1 MTTSSSTL
9 PYELLIFDWDGTL
22 MDSAGE
28 IVAVMQKAIQETG
41 LPERSPDQLRD
52 LIGLGLHEAL
62 SRLFPELDAQRLR
75 DWLSV
80 YRRRYMSPSSRAL
93 LFPTV
98 QETLQQLLKQGYVL
112 AVATGKS
119 RRGLDRAMTQA
130 NLDGY
135 FRYTRCADEAASKP
149 APDMVEDI
157 LLRAATRPERA
168 LVIGDTEYDMAMARA
183 AGVAAVGVLCGVHH
197 GVRLRASGASALL
210 ETVADLPAWLA
221 ASASPERSG
230 QGKVRL
236 RKHAPQGD

>member
-1 MTTSSSTL
+1 
-9 PYELLIFDWDGTL
+9 P
-22 MDSAGE
+22 
-28 IVAVMQKAIQETG
+28 
-41 LPERSPDQLRD
+41 
-52 LIGLGLHEAL
+52 
-62 SRLFPELDAQRLR
+62 
-75 DWLSV
+75 
-80 YRRRYMSPSSRAL
+80 
-93 LFPTV
+93 
-98 QETLQQLLKQGYVL
+98 
-112 AVATGKS
+112 TGKS